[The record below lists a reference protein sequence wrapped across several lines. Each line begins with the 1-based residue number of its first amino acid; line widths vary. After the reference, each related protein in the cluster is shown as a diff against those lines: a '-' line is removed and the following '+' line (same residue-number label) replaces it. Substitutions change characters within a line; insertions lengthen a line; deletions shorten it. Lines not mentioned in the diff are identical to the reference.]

1 MDIHNE
7 VWESL
12 GFYVYAYVDPTN
24 LEIRYIGKGSGNR
37 ALSHLDSSEESEK
50 FEWIQGLKTGGKEP
64 RIDIIARNLT
74 EENALLIE
82 RSLIDVIGLGHG
94 KLTNKVRGH
103 DVQSGRESIQEIA
116 RVSARELALTP
127 IPANLT
133 FEEAMYARPDDYFE
147 GDPRR
152 TAVESLRARFFDEE
166 WLIID
171 FAILI
176 LISLSV
182 FIVSFKIPSLF
193 LNLLPKTTY
202 LLESGIQ

>member
-24 LEIRYIGKGSGNR
+24 LEIRYIGKGTGNR

-50 FEWIQGLKTGGKEP
+50 FEWIQGLKTRGKEP

-94 KLTNKVRGH
+94 KLTNK
-103 DVQSGRESIQEIA
+103 
-116 RVSARELALTP
+116 LAPTP
-127 IPANLT
+127 N
-133 FEEAMYARPDDYFE
+133 YQ
-147 GDPRR
+147 
-152 TAVESLRARFFDEE
+152 
-166 WLIID
+166 
-171 FAILI
+171 
-176 LISLSV
+176 
-182 FIVSFKIPSLF
+182 
-193 LNLLPKTTY
+193 N
-202 LLESGIQ
+202 